1 MKKYELLKEKFE
13 MKVKTKS
20 YTTNE
25 ILGKYWEQNW
35 FQPET
40 LASFNTLEEAKVA
53 FEKEKENCMTRVY
66 SGNLMEAD
74 VLLIQE
80 NEYDDDDGELIGGG
94 DCWNE
99 YAEAY
104 IIEESE
110 DEEQ

>member
-13 MKVKTKS
+13 MKAKTKS
-20 YTTNE
+20 YTTGE
-25 ILGKYWEQNW
+25 ILGKYWEQNC
-35 FQPET
+35 FQPEI
-40 LASFNTLEEAKVA
+40 LASFDTLEEARTA
-53 FEKEKENCMTRVY
+53 FEKAKESCMTRVY

-104 IIEESE
+104 VIEGSVAE
-110 DEEQ
+110 